1 MTILPQQIPYIVK
14 ACKRPDGLIAYV
26 LMNPHVVV
34 YRPGCA
40 ARDEEQIIGRVTHL
54 LPPWQHA
61 APTIH
66 YIEAGAFERLKDHP

>member
-1 MTILPQQIPYIVK
+1 MTILPHEIPYIVK

-40 ARDEEQIIGRVTHL
+40 ARDENQIVGRVQHL

-66 YIEAGAFERLKDHP
+66 YIDVDAFERLKDNP